1 MDGLTGSGG
10 FSVPWGPVEM
20 AVLRRALT
28 LWLMIRLV
36 VTAFLVP
43 AGAHPFWLHP
53 KAALIVIASVGYL
66 SWLDT
71 RRRNEHLL
79 LANLGTPR
87 WLIHGLGFAPVL
99 ILELGFGVLSR
110 I

>member
-1 MDGLTGSGG
+1 MTGSGIL
-10 FSVPWGPVEM
+10 SIAWGPIEM

-28 LWLMIRLV
+28 LWLMLRLV
-36 VTAFLVP
+36 VTALLVVL
-43 AGAHPFWLHP
+43 GAHPFWLHP
-53 KAALIVIASVGYL
+53 KAALIIIASVGSL

-71 RRRNEHLL
+71 KRRNEHLL

-87 WLIHGLGFAPVL
+87 WFIHGLAFAPVV
-99 ILELGFGVLSR
+99 ILELFFGILSR

>member
-1 MDGLTGSGG
+1 LTGSGG
-10 FSVPWGPVEM
+10 LSVPWGPIEM

-28 LWLMIRLV
+28 LWLMVRLV
-36 VTAFLVP
+36 VTALLLS
-43 AGAHPFWLHP
+43 AGAHPYWLYP
-53 KAALIVIASVGYL
+53 KAALIVISSVGYL

-87 WLIHGLGFAPVL
+87 WLIHGLRVAPVL
-99 ILELGFGVLSR
+99 ILEIGLGVLSR